1 MKQMLLSTKVGL
13 IPLLAVILLNFS
25 CKKNFEKSADQNVS
39 AASLSSEKV
48 PQSLKDFTQVN
59 LIGDEDEYNPARI
72 DPLLVNAW
80 GISFSPGGVV
90 WVSAEATGKSF
101 VVNKDGGQLLPP
113 VSIPSPTD
121 TVGGHPTG
129 QVFNSSTSFR
139 LPNGN
144 PARFIFAGDDGV
156 LSGWNGGTSA
166 KRMVN
171 NSATASWLGLALASN
186 AGKYYLYAANFK
198 QNGGIDV
205 FDSTWTQVS
214 ISLTDANLPADYAP
228 FNIQAIDNM
237 LFVMYAKI
245 GDDGDEVV
253 HPGNGIVDIYNPDGS
268 FVKRFV
274 SHGQL
279 NAPWGIAK
287 APPTFYGSQF
297 GSIPNTYLVGN
308 FGDGHINAYDAEGT
322 FLGQLRGHGTPIEIE
337 GLWGIAFAPAT
348 APADQR
354 NRLYFAAGVEDEQ
367 HGLFGYIIK

>member
-13 IPLLAVILLNFS
+13 IPLLAMILLNFS
-25 CKKNFEKSADQNVS
+25 CKKNFEKSADQSVS
-39 AASLSSEKV
+39 AASLSSEKI

-80 GISFSPGGVV
+80 GMSFSPGGVV

-101 VVNKDGGQLLPP
+101 VVNKDGGQILPP

-171 NSATASWLGLALASN
+171 NSATASYLGLALASN
-186 AGKYYLYAANFK
+186 AGKNYLYAANFK

-214 ISLTDANLPADYAP
+214 ISLTDPNLPADYAP